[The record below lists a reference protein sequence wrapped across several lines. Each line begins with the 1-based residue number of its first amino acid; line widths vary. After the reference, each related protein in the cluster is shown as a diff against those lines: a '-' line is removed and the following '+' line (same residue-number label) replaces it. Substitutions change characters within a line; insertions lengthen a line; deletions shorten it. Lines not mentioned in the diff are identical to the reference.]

1 VARAADG
8 QEFRETLDNGEKNS
22 FQVDHEWNSTPGW
35 TYEALVFHKKG
46 GKCNACM
53 SPILLVLLLVLLL
66 VIVIVIQDN
75 AG

>member
-1 VARAADG
+1 VARAADR

-35 TYEALVFHKKG
+35 TYGPLVFHKND

-53 SPILLVLLLVLLL
+53 SPIVLLLVLLL
-66 VIVIVIQDN
+66 VIVIEDN